1 MISCSRSK
9 AGRRDRVMHTN
20 YPLSSEQRFY
30 SITDLRKLGLS
41 YYKISKMVE
50 QHILSKMNNKMYEN
64 ATYSGDESDY
74 AAAMAYAPKGVVCMM
89 TAARYYGLT
98 NYLPDAVDIAIERD
112 MKVST
117 LPEWPRL
124 HIWYFPEKRY
134 ETGII
139 TDQDEGGQFRIYNI
153 EKTVVDILYY
163 RNKIGIEETREI
175 LKNYLSRADRNL
187 PDLHR
192 YADKLGCGKT
202 LRTYMEV
209 LL

>member
-1 MISCSRSK
+1 
-9 AGRRDRVMHTN
+9 MHETN
-20 YPLSSEQRFY
+20 PLSTEQRFY
-30 SITDLRKLGLS
+30 SVNDLRELGFS
-41 YYKISKMVE
+41 YYKINKMVE
-50 QHILSKMNNKMYEN
+50 QHLLSKMNNKMYEN
-64 ATYSGDESDY
+64 ATYFGDDSDY
-74 AAAMAYAPKGVVCMM
+74 VSAMAYVPRGVICMM
-89 TAARYYGLT
+89 SAARWYGLT
-98 NYLPDAVDIAIERD
+98 SYLPDVVDIAIERD

-124 HIWYFPEKRY
+124 HVWYFPEKRY
-134 ETGII
+134 ESGIVME
-139 TDQDEGGQFRIYNI
+139 QDEGGPFRIYNI

-175 LKNYLSRADRNL
+175 LKKYLTRTDRNL

>member
-1 MISCSRSK
+1 MR
-9 AGRRDRVMHTN
+9 ATN
-20 YPLSSEQRFY
+20 PLSSEQRFY
-30 SITDLRKLGLS
+30 SVNDLRELGLS
-41 YYKISKMVE
+41 YYKINKMVE
-50 QHILSKMNNKMYEN
+50 QHLLSKMNNKMYEN
-64 ATYSGDESDY
+64 ATYSGDDSDY
-74 AAAMAYAPKGVVCMM
+74 VSAMAYIPKGVICMM
-89 TAARYYGLT
+89 SAARWYGLT
-98 NYLPDAVDIAIERD
+98 NYLPDVVDIAIERD

-139 TDQDEGGQFRIYNI
+139 SEKDEGGEFRIYNV

>member
-1 MISCSRSK
+1 MR
-9 AGRRDRVMHTN
+9 ATN
-20 YPLSSEQRFY
+20 PLSSEQHFY
-30 SITDLRKLGLS
+30 SVNDLRELGLS
-41 YYKISKMVE
+41 YYKINKMVE
-50 QHILSKMNNKMYEN
+50 QHLLSKMNNKMYEN
-64 ATYSGDESDY
+64 ATYSGDDSDY
-74 AAAMAYAPKGVVCMM
+74 VSAMAYIPKGVICMM
-89 TAARYYGLT
+89 SAARWYGLT
-98 NYLPDAVDIAIERD
+98 NYLPDVVDIAIERD

-139 TDQDEGGQFRIYNI
+139 SEKDEGGEFRIYNV